1 MMCVVRGVT
10 TSAISRFTF
19 PVRGEGFLFV
29 WLGVLI
35 DFSLFLWYALHR

>member
-10 TSAISRFTF
+10 TSTISRFTF

-29 WLGVLI
+29 WLGALI